1 MKVAIIGA
9 GVSGLACAHELERH
23 GVVPDIFE
31 QRSRSGELFT
41 HCGVLLQIMHR
52 PIKDSIKDIY
62 ENYNI
67 SIKPLNTVKKITM
80 HASRTSGTICGDL
93 GYFVKRGQDQDS
105 CDSQIHSQV
114 KTPVRFN
121 TRADYS
127 LLAREYDYVVV
138 ASGNSE
144 AAKILG
150 CWEDVNS
157 TWVMG
162 STVLGSFDPSA
173 MEMWVNTDYARQG
186 YAYLTPFNS
195 KSASLILV
203 VTEANREN
211 ISGFWNR
218 FWQVENLK
226 YEVSALWDLQ
236 HVSGFV
242 YPHRVGNIL
251 FAGNAA
257 GVLEPFLGFALYK
270 CIQSGVYAAKSII
283 EGKSYEEYMEQIKEN
298 LRFSIAIRKVLDQY
312 ENKNFNKLVKF
323 LTTPG
328 IKQLVYNTN
337 IDMLK
342 ITASMLGVKSKLEN
356 LYTKG

>member
-31 QRSRSGELFT
+31 QDSRSGDLFN

-52 PIKDSIKDIY
+52 PVRDLIKDLH
-62 ENYNI
+62 ERFHI
-67 SIKPLNTVKKITM
+67 SIKPINPLKRITM
-80 HASRTSGTICGDL
+80 YASGASGSVYGNL
-93 GYFVKRGQDQDS
+93 GYFIELGQAPDS
-105 CDSQIHSQV
+105 IANQILGQV

-150 CWEDVNS
+150 CWEDINS
-157 TWVMG
+157 AWIMG
-162 STVLGSFDPSA
+162 STVLGSFDPCA
-173 MEMWVNTDYARQG
+173 MKMWVNTDYAGQG

-203 VTEANREN
+203 VTVGNSEN
-211 ISGFWNR
+211 ISSFWNM

-270 CIQSGVYAAKSII
+270 SIQSGVFAAKSIV

-298 LRFSIAIRKVLDQY
+298 LRLSIAIRKVLDQY
-312 ENKNFNKLVKF
+312 ENKDFNRLVKL

-337 IDMLK
+337 IDILK
-342 ITASMLGVKSKLEN
+342 ITASMPGVKSKLES